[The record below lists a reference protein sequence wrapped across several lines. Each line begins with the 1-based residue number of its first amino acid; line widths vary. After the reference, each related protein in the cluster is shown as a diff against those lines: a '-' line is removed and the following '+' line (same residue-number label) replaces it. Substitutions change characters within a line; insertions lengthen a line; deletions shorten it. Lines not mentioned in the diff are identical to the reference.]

1 MSGDLVDWQ
10 PPRLAVAG
18 GGFFPVRQVWCVGRN
33 YAEHAREMGVDPARS
48 EPVFFAKPAACMH
61 QQSRVVYPPATTELH
76 HEVELVV
83 FLADGGR
90 NLAAEDWVSR
100 IFGYAVGV
108 DLTRRDLQA
117 RLKQAGLPWE
127 LSKGFDQAAPVG
139 QIVAASD
146 WALDPAA
153 TIELQVN
160 GMLRQ
165 QATLEDMV
173 WHVPLLLERLS
184 RSVTLR
190 AGDALMTGTPAG
202 VAALD
207 VNDRVMAKVHGLP
220 VLEFSVRGE

>member
-1 MSGDLVDWQ
+1 MSEDRVSWQ
-10 PPRLAVAG
+10 PPRLAVSG

-33 YAEHAREMGVDPARS
+33 YAEHAREMGVDPDKS

-61 QQSRVVYPPATTELH
+61 QAQSVSYPPSTDELH

-90 NLAAEDWVSR
+90 NLAAAAWAER
-100 IFGYAVGV
+100 IFGYAAGV
-108 DLTRRDLQA
+108 DLTRRDVQA
-117 RLKQAGLPWE
+117 RFKQAGQPWE

-139 QIVAASD
+139 AIQTAAEWSP
-146 WALDPAA
+146 DPAA

-165 QATLEDMV
+165 QARLVDMI
-173 WHVPLLLERLS
+173 WSVPMLLERLS

-202 VAALD
+202 VGPLQVD
-207 VNDRVMAKVHGLP
+207 DRVTARISGLP
-220 VLEFSVRGE
+220 VLEFSVRQS